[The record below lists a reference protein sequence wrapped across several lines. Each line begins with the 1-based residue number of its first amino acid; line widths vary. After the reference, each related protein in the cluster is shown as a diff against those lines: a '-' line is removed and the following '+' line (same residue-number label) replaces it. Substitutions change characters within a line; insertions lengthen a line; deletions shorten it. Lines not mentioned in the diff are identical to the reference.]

1 MGMVTDTSNK
11 YQVSR
16 AQAIYILVVLT
27 VLFFLNYADR
37 YVLAAVLQPMKIALG
52 LNDTEVGLVQSAF
65 NVGVGLLSIPMSFV
79 IERWSRRKTIGLLA
93 IIWSIGTLAT
103 GFCTKFI
110 QLIFTRAAVGIGEAG
125 YATGGASW
133 LSVVFPKERR
143 GRVLGIYGI
152 GPALGA
158 VAGLILGGLIA
169 TKTGDW
175 RMAFYYFAIP
185 GVIFGI
191 LAFFLKDYAT
201 VKDKGETALNKKYL
215 GDWIRLFKI
224 KAFTFT
230 LLGQMFFQLYYF
242 TFLGWL
248 PSFLM
253 RGYNM
258 DAGQAGAISGA
269 AFLLTLISSPLGGW
283 LADKWQKHNRSGRAY
298 LMVVMQAL
306 NLILTGALLFA
317 FGGPLSIFIIILV
330 VQSFVV
336 CMNPPLITTLTTDV
350 IPIKFRATGYGLAYT
365 FYYFVGMSLG
375 PWLVGLI
382 SDASGGG
389 ATGLK
394 NGFLLTLPAL
404 ALAVIFFI
412 INSKYYATDSERCSD
427 QVLAE

>member
-1 MGMVTDTSNK
+1 MGMVTDTGSK
-11 YQVSR
+11 YQVGR

-93 IIWSIGTLAT
+93 IIWSIGTFAT
-103 GFCTKFI
+103 GLCTKFT
-110 QLIFTRAAVGIGEAG
+110 QLLFTRAAVGIGEAG

-133 LSVVFPKERR
+133 LSVVFSKERR
-143 GRVLGIYGI
+143 GRVLGLYGV

-175 RMAFYYFAIP
+175 RMAFYYFAVP
-185 GVIFGI
+185 GIIFGI

-242 TFLGWL
+242 TFIGWL

-298 LMVVMQAL
+298 IMVIMQAL

-317 FGGPLSIFIIILV
+317 FGGPLPIFIIILAI
-330 VQSFVV
+330 QSFVV

-365 FYYFVGMSLG
+365 CYYFIGMSLG

-404 ALAVIFFI
+404 VLAVIFFI
-412 INSKYYATDSERCSD
+412 INSKYYAADSERCSD

>member
-1 MGMVTDTSNK
+1 M
-11 YQVSR
+11 
-16 AQAIYILVVLT
+16 
-27 VLFFLNYADR
+27 
-37 YVLAAVLQPMKIALG
+37 
-52 LNDTEVGLVQSAF
+52 
-65 NVGVGLLSIPMSFV
+65 
-79 IERWSRRKTIGLLA
+79 
-93 IIWSIGTLAT
+93 
-103 GFCTKFI
+103 
-110 QLIFTRAAVGIGEAG
+110 
-125 YATGGASW
+125 
-133 LSVVFPKERR
+133 
-143 GRVLGIYGI
+143 
-152 GPALGA
+152 
-158 VAGLILGGLIA
+158 
-169 TKTGDW
+169 
-175 RMAFYYFAIP
+175 
-185 GVIFGI
+185 
-191 LAFFLKDYAT
+191 
-201 VKDKGETALNKKYL
+201 
-215 GDWIRLFKI
+215 
-224 KAFTFT
+224 
-230 LLGQMFFQLYYF
+230 
-242 TFLGWL
+242 
-248 PSFLM
+248 M